1 MTTVTCRYDG
11 NLRCRAEHGPSG
23 TELLTDAP
31 LDNQG
36 KGEGFSPTDLVGTAL
51 ASCILTIMA
60 MAAERHGIALEGST
74 ARVQKTMTGS
84 GVRRIAALEV
94 WITLPEGLDEEQRRL
109 LQRAAAGCPV
119 KRSLMEAVP
128 MELHW
133 S

>member
-1 MTTVTCRYDG
+1 MTTVTCRYEG

-31 LDNQG
+31 VDNQG

-74 ARVQKTMTGS
+74 ARVQKTMSSS

-94 WITLPEGLDEEQRRL
+94 WITLPAGLDEEQRLL

-119 KRSLMEAVP
+119 KRSLHDAVP

>member
-51 ASCILTIMA
+51 VSCILTIMA

-74 ARVQKTMTGS
+74 ARVEKTMTVS

-94 WITLPEGLDEEQRRL
+94 WITLPAGLDEEQRRL

-119 KRSLMEAVP
+119 KRSLQEAVP
-128 MELHW
+128 MQLHW

>member
-1 MTTVTCRYDG
+1 MTTVTCRYEG

-36 KGEGFSPTDLVGTAL
+36 KGEGFSPTDLVRTAL
-51 ASCILTIMA
+51 VSCILTIMA

-74 ARVQKTMTGS
+74 ARVEKTMTTS

-94 WITLPEGLDEEQRRL
+94 WITLPAGLDEEQRRL

-119 KRSLMEAVP
+119 KRSLQEAVP
-128 MELHW
+128 IELHW

>member
-1 MTTVTCRYDG
+1 MTIVTCRYEG

-31 LDNQG
+31 VDNQG

-51 ASCILTIMA
+51 VSCILTIMA

-74 ARVQKTMTGS
+74 ARVQKTMSSS
-84 GVRRIAALEV
+84 GARRIAALEV
-94 WITLPEGLDEEQRRL
+94 WITLPAGLDEEQRRL

-119 KRSLMEAVP
+119 KRSLHEAVP

>member
-1 MTTVTCRYDG
+1 MTTVTCRYEGD
-11 NLRCRAEHGPSG
+11 LRCRAEHGPSG

-74 ARVQKTMTGS
+74 ARVQKTMSSS

-94 WITLPEGLDEEQRRL
+94 WITLPAGLDAEQRRL

-119 KRSLMEAVP
+119 KRSLQEAVP

>member
-1 MTTVTCRYDG
+1 MTTVTCRYEG

-36 KGEGFSPTDLVGTAL
+36 KGEGFSPTDLVGTPL
-51 ASCILTIMA
+51 VSCILTIMA

-74 ARVQKTMTGS
+74 ARVEKTMTTS

-94 WITLPEGLDEEQRRL
+94 WITLPAGLDEEQRRL

-119 KRSLMEAVP
+119 KRSLQEAVP

>member
-1 MTTVTCRYDG
+1 MTTVTCRYEG

-36 KGEGFSPTDLVGTAL
+36 KGEAFSPTDLVGTAL
-51 ASCILTIMA
+51 VSCILTIMA

-74 ARVQKTMTGS
+74 ARVEKTMTAS

-94 WITLPEGLDEEQRRL
+94 WITLPAGLDEEQRRL

-119 KRSLMEAVP
+119 KRSLQEAVP

>member
-1 MTTVTCRYDG
+1 MTTVTCRYEGD
-11 NLRCRAEHGPSG
+11 LRCRAEHGPSG

-31 LDNQG
+31 VDNQG

-74 ARVQKTMTGS
+74 ARVQKTMSSS

-94 WITLPEGLDEEQRRL
+94 WITLPAGLDAEQRRL

-119 KRSLMEAVP
+119 KRSLQEAVP